1 MILLLVIVRLVASSA
16 SSRSIGWMYETVLLG
31 RTQNLR
37 VTGMAK
43 LLGAALGL
51 VILST
56 MVSGQDQEAAK
67 SPFALTSSEGR
78 CIGCRTAAQLGRAQF
93 ISRKDVWAVG
103 VSVPHAAGPFIVVH
117 STDAGRTWREMPQT
131 LQYPGAPD
139 GPPAFS
145 FLDPMR
151 GWIAWWN
158 STDDA
163 AEMISTRDGGKH
175 WQSLSPQSL
184 QRMQMVDDS
193 RGYGA
198 DAESFFR
205 TNDGGH
211 SWVETRFPDIVF
223 IDHLFFLT
231 PELGW
236 IAGAAGVDGKDFFV
250 FRTANGGRD
259 CEESRT
265 TPPKHPAQVRD
276 LFFLDQLRGWL
287 ITWGYGDDGTYLYS
301 TVDGGKHWTAEPDLS
316 FQGKGKWASVVRFTS
331 RERGFVFVD
340 DGDNAQ
346 RALMYTLDGGTHWHR
361 QALRLRDF
369 AYDCQVFEGDLLC
382 SSYRAFG
389 LLTLH
394 PK

>member
-1 MILLLVIVRLVASSA
+1 MISMLMIVRLVASFA
-16 SSRSIGWMYETVLLG
+16 SPRSIGWMNETVLLG
-31 RTQNLR
+31 RMQNLR
-37 VTGMAK
+37 ATGMTR
-43 LLGAALGL
+43 LLMAALGL
-51 VILST
+51 VLLST
-56 MVSGQDQEAAK
+56 IGNGQDPKTAN

-78 CIGCRTAAQLGRAQF
+78 CIGCKTAAQLGRVQF

-163 AEMISTRDGGKH
+163 PEMISTRDGGKH
-175 WQSLSPQSL
+175 WQSLSQQFL

-193 RGYGA
+193 RGYGTV
-198 DAESFFR
+198 AESFFR
-205 TNDGGH
+205 TNDGGR
-211 SWVETRFPDIVF
+211 SWVETKFPDIRF
-223 IDHLFFLT
+223 IHRLFFLT

-259 CEESRT
+259 WEESRT
-265 TPPKHPAQVRD
+265 TPPEHPAQVRD

-287 ITWGYGDDGTYLYS
+287 ITWGDNDDGSYLYS
-301 TVDGGKHWTAEPDLS
+301 TVDGGKHWTAGPDLS
-316 FQGKGKWASVVRFTS
+316 FEGKGKWASVVRFTS

-340 DGDNAQ
+340 DSDNAQ
-346 RALMYTLDGGTHWHR
+346 RALMYTLDGGTHWHK

-382 SSYRAFG
+382 SADLPFR

>member
-1 MILLLVIVRLVASSA
+1 M
-16 SSRSIGWMYETVLLG
+16 
-31 RTQNLR
+31 QNLR
-37 VTGMAK
+37 VAGMTR
-43 LLGAALGL
+43 LLVAALGL
-51 VILST
+51 VLLST
-56 MVSGQDQEAAK
+56 IGNGQDQKTAN
-67 SPFALTSSEGR
+67 SPFALTGSEGR
-78 CIGCRTAAQLGRAQF
+78 CIGCKTATQLGKVQF
-93 ISRKDVWAVG
+93 ISREDVWAVG
-103 VSVPHAAGPFIVVH
+103 ASGAHAAGPFIVVH

-131 LQYPGAPD
+131 HQYPGDPD

-145 FLDPMR
+145 FLDPTG

-163 AEMISTRDGGKH
+163 PEMISTRDGGKH
-175 WQSLSPQSL
+175 WQSLSQQFL

-193 RGYGA
+193 RGYGSV
-198 DAESFFR
+198 AEAFFR
-205 TNDGGH
+205 TSDGGH
-211 SWVETRFPDIVF
+211 SWVETKFPDIHF
-223 IDHLFFLT
+223 IDRLFFLT

-250 FRTANGGRD
+250 FRTVNGGRD
-259 CEESRT
+259 WEESRT
-265 TPPKHPAQVRD
+265 TPPEHPAQVRD

-287 ITWGYGDDGTYLYS
+287 ITWGYNDDGTYLYS
-301 TVDGGKHWTAEPDLS
+301 TVDGGKHWTPEPDVS
-316 FQGKGKWASVVRFTS
+316 FQGKGKWASVVRFIS

-340 DGDNAQ
+340 DRDKAQ
-346 RALMYTLDGGTHWHR
+346 RALMYTVDGGTHWNK

-382 SSYRAFG
+382 SADLGFR